1 MKINR
6 KRLTGI
12 LLTLALL
19 LGLLPGMGLTALAAD
34 NNPFAR
40 LVNTTARVTFNNH
53 AWHIIENES
62 RGVNAGTVTLLAA
75 DTSFGTRAFD
85 EKYESSDYGSST
97 IKGMLDAM
105 TAPGGS
111 FADVA
116 TAIAD
121 TEYGKLYLLSADEAK
136 RLSRYIRKLEFT
148 GGDCKFGEWWL
159 RSPGARIKQALF
171 VNGIVGQIEEDGDAI
186 DREYGVRPA
195 LKLNLSSVD
204 YSLETRTFTVKQSQE
219 TISPEERAEL
229 DKAIQTIADA
239 KAYYDSIKD
248 NPEYADAAAQLKSV
262 IEVAERTLAGKYS
275 DAGAVA
281 SNDGSTV
288 SAIAR
293 MIQILRNAL
302 QKAMADVAAIDRR
315 MAEEGQAI
323 SIAACEITVRNRT
336 YTGKPVKKPA
346 VTVMYGEKQLKEGTD
361 YTLAYDT
368 KAKEIG
374 AYRLKVRG
382 MGQYTGTK
390 SVTFKIIPKG
400 TAFTEV
406 TGGNHQITLKW
417 KKQKNITG
425 YQLQYGREKD
435 FSDGRKI
442 TAGKG
447 DTSATIKKLEA
458 GKTYY
463 VRIRTY
469 ATVEDMKFYSEWSEP
484 EAVKTGDETDNAAAQ
499 GVEVEGVEGLELG
512 EDLSLPGIDGVIDGD
527 IDMDG
532 GEIELVME

>member
-1 MKINR
+1 MKMDK
-6 KRLTGI
+6 KRLLGV

-34 NNPFAR
+34 ENPFAK
-40 LVNTTARVTFNNH
+40 LVNTTARVKFNNH
-53 AWHIIENES
+53 DWHIIEDKS
-62 RGVNAGTVTLLAA
+62 WGMNAGTVTLLAA
-75 DTSFGTRAFD
+75 DTSFGTCAFNAD
-85 EKYESSDYGSST
+85 IRNNDYGRST
-97 IKGMLDAM
+97 VKAKLDAM

-121 TEYGKLYLLSADEAK
+121 TEYGKLYLLSTDEAK
-136 RLSRYIRKLEFT
+136 RLSRDVRKLEFT

-159 RSPGARIKQALF
+159 RTPCLIARAMYVFSDLDKIMEEGGAVYR
-171 VNGIVGQIEEDGDAI
+171 V
-186 DREYGVRPA
+186 YGVRPA
-195 LKLNLSSVD
+195 LKLKLSSVD

-262 IEVAERTLAGKYS
+262 IEIAERTLAGKYS
-275 DAGAVA
+275 AAGAVA

-323 SIAACEITVRNRT
+323 SIAECEITVRNRT

-346 VTVMYGEKQLKEGTD
+346 VTVMYGEEQLKEGTD

-484 EAVKTGDETDNAAAQ
+484 EAVKTGGETDNAAAQ
-499 GVEVEGVEGLELG
+499 GVELEGVEGLELG